1 MPEDLIDL
9 ACKCAINSELLQKHG
24 SVLVCASNIFTGYNH
39 FKYSIHSKQ
48 SKLCIPIHAEED
60 AINNFILYCRKKHF
74 NDLYIRKLLN
84 KSILIIIRVK
94 NEQLKTSTP
103 CFHCIKMIK
112 HYGIKTII
120 YSDTSNTSNTSNTR
134 NTRRHTN
141 NHNKQN
147 STKHIKQHVSQAHTK
162 IMLDIDDRY
171 ISKFG
176 YYDVANKTID
186 ERHSALHKVI
196 NYFLPIKGMHN
207 TYKYVISALK
217 ARYILQRNTD
227 KKIAQ
232 IFKIDNNYIS
242 NEYKENKKIIYN
254 KSLI

>member
-1 MPEDLIDL
+1 MKHNRLDILNVDL
-9 ACKCAINSELLQKHG
+9 H
-24 SVLVCASNIFTGYNH
+24 
-39 FKYSIHSKQ
+39 
-48 SKLCIPIHAEED
+48 
-60 AINNFILYCRKKHF
+60 
-74 NDLYIRKLLN
+74 
-84 KSILIIIRVK
+84 
-94 NEQLKTSTP
+94 KTS
-103 CFHCIKMIK
+103 K
-112 HYGIKTII
+112 HNNTNTINCAKHLI
-120 YSDTSNTSNTSNTR
+120 TRKAHTRKAYNRKSGKHINQTFVRKSCVKRHNKNIIPNTSNTSNTSNTNNTSNTSNTSNTR

-232 IFKIDNNYIS
+232 IFKIDHNYIS

>member
-1 MPEDLIDL
+1 MSEDLIDL

-112 HYGIKTII
+112 YYGIKTII
-120 YSDTSNTSNTSNTR
+120 YSDTSNTSNTSNTHNNDID
-134 NTRRHTN
+134 NTQNSEFINTN
-141 NHNKQN
+141 NNIL
-147 STKHIKQHVSQAHTK
+147 IK
-162 IMLDIDDRY
+162 
-171 ISKFG
+171 
-176 YYDVANKTID
+176 
-186 ERHSALHKVI
+186 
-196 NYFLPIKGMHN
+196 
-207 TYKYVISALK
+207 
-217 ARYILQRNTD
+217 
-227 KKIAQ
+227 KKIRD
-232 IFKIDNNYIS
+232 INNNWESSGNRWRSTSS
-242 NEYKENKKIIYN
+242 NSNAIRI
-254 KSLI
+254 

>member
-1 MPEDLIDL
+1 MKHNRLDILNADL
-9 ACKCAINSELLQKHG
+9 H
-24 SVLVCASNIFTGYNH
+24 
-39 FKYSIHSKQ
+39 
-48 SKLCIPIHAEED
+48 
-60 AINNFILYCRKKHF
+60 
-74 NDLYIRKLLN
+74 
-84 KSILIIIRVK
+84 
-94 NEQLKTSTP
+94 KTS
-103 CFHCIKMIK
+103 K
-112 HYGIKTII
+112 HNNTNTINCAKHLI
-120 YSDTSNTSNTSNTR
+120 TRKAHTRKAYNRKSGKHINQTFVRKSCVKRHNKNIIPNNSNTSNTR

-141 NHNKQN
+141 NHNKQKTPKY
-147 STKHIKQHVSQAHTK
+147 SKQHASYAHTK

-207 TYKYVISALK
+207 TYKYVISSLK

-227 KKIAQ
+227 NKIAQ
-232 IFKIDNNYIS
+232 IFKIDHNYIS
-242 NEYKENKKIIYN
+242 NEYKKNKKIIYN